1 MSKFLE
7 AVQNRRS
14 IYAIG
19 KNSPISDD
27 EIINIIKQALL
38 HSPTAFNSQA
48 NRAVLLIGKN
58 HNDLWDIVLE
68 TLRKIVPEKNF
79 ARTEQKINSF
89 KNGHGTVL
97 FFEDVSVTNALSEQF
112 TEYKDTFPVWALQ
125 GSGMFQNIVWTALED
140 NGLGASLQ
148 HYNPLIDEAVKV
160 RWNLP
165 QEWKLLAQMPFGEV
179 LAPAGKKEF
188 EPIEKTFRV
197 FR

>member
-112 TEYKDTFPVWALQ
+112 PEYKDTFPVWALQ

-179 LAPAGKKEF
+179 LAPAGEKEF